1 MTADIN
7 RLLDEYRH
15 AIEARIASPA
25 SDYMREDEQHA
36 RAAIIAAWEG
46 REAWLPIHTAPKN
59 GTILCLDN
67 YGPQVWAAHAYW
79 QSIAKDAPPKLPI
92 TEAKAVTKWCAI
104 PPWADAARTEGKGN
118 G

>member
-1 MTADIN
+1 MTADEFE
-7 RLLDEYRH
+7 RLLDEFASECVRH
-15 AIEARIASPA
+15 NEYDNTRNVAA
-25 SDYMREDEQHA
+25 A

-46 REAWLPIHTAPKN
+46 REVWLPIDTAPKN

-67 YGPQVWAAHAYW
+67 YGPQVWAAHVYW
-79 QSIAKDAPPKLPI
+79 QSIAKDAHPKLPI

-104 PPWADAARTEGKGN
+104 PPWDAARTEGKGN